1 MRLRTARATQPA
13 AAERMR
19 SIITV
24 AHSMTVV
31 ADGHRHEVHSLDGAG
46 PMGRIHLHELTDD
59 FGSGDGTPRIP
70 IRVELTDIAPTPVRD
85 RLRARVTLTGLVAA
99 PYSAETTEST
109 CMHLG
114 QAVIEDAEGRTY
126 VPLAHLEAAE
136 TDPLAGC
143 EAAMLHHLVAD
154 HPDLVTLLLRL
165 ADPAAKRDLVRALP
179 SRSTGTA
186 SPCASNTPAP
196 SRTYGCRSPPR
207 DGCRPRRPPHP
218 RPPDRGTP
226 GLPLPPGLLTTPQGR
241 PTARPA
247 DPTTPGRQGSPV
259 SHPRPPPSLRADGTA
274 GPRHP
279 SRDGRGARPAGRRS
293 RTPPRGVALPGSD
306 RPSSAARHRRHRC
319 RRTPAARRRWRPAP
333 APCATPR
340 APPDAHAATAGRRP
354 GRSAPRARTTT
365 ATCAAA
371 RSGPGHVRQDGRPPD
386 M

>member
-1 MRLRTARATQPA
+1 MRLRTARATRPT

-179 SRSTGTA
+179 LAIDRYGITLRLEHTGTQQDVRLPFP
-186 SPCASNTPAP
+186 SPVTDVDHV
-196 SRTYGCRSPPR
+196 GPR
-207 DGCRPRRPPHP
+207 IHA
-218 RPPDRGTP
+218 
-226 GLPLPPGLLTTPQGR
+226 LLT
-241 PTARPA
+241 
-247 DPTTPGRQGSPV
+247 
-259 SHPRPPPSLRADGTA
+259 
-274 GPRHP
+274 
-279 SRDGRGARPAGRRS
+279 
-293 RTPPRGVALPGSD
+293 
-306 RPSSAARHRRHRC
+306 
-319 RRTPAARRRWRPAP
+319 AARRASHSHL
-333 APCATPR
+333 A
-340 APPDAHAATAGRRP
+340 
-354 GRSAPRARTTT
+354 S
-365 ATCAAA
+365 
-371 RSGPGHVRQDGRPPD
+371 
-386 M
+386 